1 MEKMRFFFADFW
13 QALTLGDDWHRFA
26 AAAVIF
32 LVVLVSGLILHLLLS
47 RSVGSWVKR
56 TETTVDDIILERI
69 LKPVIPIFV
78 ILGLY
83 MAKNLLFLPPK
94 LNSLADKILMT
105 VLLYLLFSM
114 LIKFFKDLIDY
125 WTQKAV
131 ASPKMTPD
139 KADDLVRFAKQ
150 VKELVTPILV
160 VIGILTILSNLGFNL
175 QVIWTSLGI
184 GGIAVVVAV
193 KEPLSNFIGRLYIY
207 ATGIF
212 DEGHFISF
220 NGWSGTVKKI
230 GYFRTYLELFADMT
244 TISIPNTKFM
254 TGEVQ
259 NYYGRRQFIYKWD
272 LDVPYDTEREK
283 VRELVAALK
292 EFLLS
297 RPEVVPTGCWVYLDR
312 LGSYAKVIR
321 VWFKV
326 KLPDWATSLTYGS
339 DILYEIQGIFA
350 AHGVDFAFPTQVVTL
365 NDGRRGKEAGFP
377 AGTQPVASMP
387 TAAGPDPGSR
397 GGESAREPGN
407 GKNGR

>member
-1 MEKMRFFFADFW
+1 MKNIFADFW
-13 QALTLGDDWHRFA
+13 QAFTLGDDWHRFVF
-26 AAAVIF
+26 AAVIF
-32 LVVLVSGLILHLLLS
+32 LAVVVSGLVLHMLLS

-56 TETTVDDIILERI
+56 TETTVDDIIVERI
-69 LKPVIPIFV
+69 IKPVIPIFV

-83 MAKNLLFLPPK
+83 MAKNLLFLPAK
-94 LNSLADKILMT
+94 LNNMADKGLMA
-105 VLLYLLFSM
+105 VLLFLLFSM
-114 LIKFFKDLIDY
+114 LIKFLKDLIDY
-125 WTQKAV
+125 WTAKAV
-131 ASPKMTPD
+131 ASPKITPE
-139 KADDLVRFAKQ
+139 KADDVVRFAKQ
-150 VKELVTPILV
+150 IKELVTPLLV

-212 DEGHFISF
+212 DEGHFIAF

-272 LDVPYDTEREK
+272 LDVPYETERQK
-283 VRELVAALK
+283 VQELVAALK
-292 EFLLS
+292 KFLLA
-297 RPEVVPTGCWVYLDR
+297 RKEVVPTGCWVYLDR
-312 LGSYAKVIR
+312 LGSYSKVIR

-326 KLPDWATSLTYGS
+326 KLPDWATSLTYGN
-339 DILYEIQGIFA
+339 DVLYEIQGIFA
-350 AHGVDFAFPTQVVTL
+350 AHGVDFAFPTQVVNL
-365 NDGRRGKEAGFP
+365 NAGGRDQVPAAMFP
-377 AGTQPVASMP
+377 VGSMP
-387 TAAGPDPGSR
+387 AAPAAGSGKQPQETS
-397 GGESAREPGN
+397 REP
-407 GKNGR
+407 RPE